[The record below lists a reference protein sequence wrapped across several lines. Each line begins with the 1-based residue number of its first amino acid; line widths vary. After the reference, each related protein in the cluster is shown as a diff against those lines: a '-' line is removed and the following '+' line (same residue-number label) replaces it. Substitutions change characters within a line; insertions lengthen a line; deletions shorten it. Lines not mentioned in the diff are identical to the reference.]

1 MNFIKNTYMYLT
13 IITYIFFALAFFNIS
28 PYARK
33 YYEDFS
39 LYIKVFLALVLMWTF
54 RPFHKKTTI
63 TDVEKRMIFWSAFL
77 LISSESFE
85 FIISRVKANIIDTE
99 NIIKNFIFF

>member
-13 IITYIFFALAFFNIS
+13 IMTYIFFALAFFNIS

-39 LYIKVFLALVLMWTF
+39 LYIKF
-54 RPFHKKTTI
+54 
-63 TDVEKRMIFWSAFL
+63 SL
-77 LISSESFE
+77 L
-85 FIISRVKANIIDTE
+85 
-99 NIIKNFIFF
+99 

>member
-63 TDVEKRMIFWSAFL
+63 SDVEKRMIFWSAFL
-77 LISSESFE
+77 LISTESFE
-85 FIISRVKANIIDTE
+85 YIIGRLTSNIKDTGDKVKNIIS
-99 NIIKNFIFF
+99 F